1 MKYLKIMNFSL
12 RIILFTLLI
21 VGVGCNSSEE
31 NNHTIIHSSNTSK
44 LEQTS
49 PREFS
54 SEFNDYWHSGKDEV
68 TSYQLSQERYG
79 ELREGTAVT
88 IFVTEDF
95 LVKEQ
100 VKANTISEE
109 NLTVLKLNQTKN
121 FNTGIYPYSIMSSTF
136 SPVYES
142 GHALK
147 ISSSIQ
153 EWCGQMYMQLNNKK
167 DFEIE
172 SHSYFEGEADQKKAL
187 FKTWLENELWNVIR
201 INPEELPIGDLLMI
215 PSFEY
220 LQMRHKEIKA
230 HSAFATIKQGD
241 DTTVYTVNYPE
252 LQRQLV
258 FYFNNIFP
266 YEIEKWEEVNAAA
279 KNDTIRLRT
288 SAVKMKRMNIDY
300 WTKNKNEFKALR
312 DSLNLK

>member
-54 SEFNDYWHSGKDEV
+54 SEFNDYWHSGKAEV

-79 ELREGTAVT
+79 ELREGTTVT

-100 VKANTISEE
+100 VKANTNSKE

-172 SHSYFEGEADQKKAL
+172 SHSYFEGEADQKKSL
-187 FKTWLENELWNVIR
+187 SKTWLENELWNVIR

-258 FYFNNIFP
+258 FYFKNIFP

-279 KNDTIRLRT
+279 KNDTVRLRT
-288 SAVKMKRMNIDY
+288 TAIKMKRMNIDY
-300 WTKNKNEFKALR
+300 WNKNKNEFKSLR
-312 DSLNLK
+312 DTLNLK

>member
-54 SEFNDYWHSGKDEV
+54 SEFNDYWHSGKAEV

-172 SHSYFEGEADQKKAL
+172 SHSYFEGEADRKKSL
-187 FKTWLENELWNVIR
+187 SKTWLENELWNVIR

-258 FYFNNIFP
+258 FYFKNIFP
-266 YEIEKWEEVNAAA
+266 YEIEKWEEVNATA
-279 KNDTIRLRT
+279 KNDTVGLRT
-288 SAVKMKRMNIDY
+288 TAIKMKRMNIDY
-300 WTKNKNEFKALR
+300 WNKNKNEFKSLR
-312 DSLNLK
+312 DTLNLK